1 MVVHTVMTAPITR
14 MLRILRRYTTEAQTG
29 ELNHF
34 FGLKGVAEKFQLI
47 NTDSNRDGSFKLPFF
62 GCRKERGRDTILRG
76 EWVNLRLGVLPPHLK

>member
-47 NTDSNRDGSFKLPFF
+47 NTDSNRDGSFKLPFLVVE
-62 GCRKERGRDTILRG
+62 RKEGGYYIERGVG
-76 EWVNLRLGVLPPHLK
+76 

>member
-14 MLRILRRYTTEAQTG
+14 MLRILRRYTTEAHTG

-47 NTDSNRDGSFKLPFF
+47 NTDSNRDGSFKLPFLVVE
-62 GCRKERGRDTILRG
+62 RKEGGILY
-76 EWVNLRLGVLPPHLK
+76 

>member
-1 MVVHTVMTAPITR
+1 MAANIALTRSTIHTGNMVVHTVMTAPITR

-47 NTDSNRDGSFKLPFF
+47 NTDSNRDGSFKLPFLVVE
-62 GCRKERGRDTILRG
+62 RKEGGILY
-76 EWVNLRLGVLPPHLK
+76 